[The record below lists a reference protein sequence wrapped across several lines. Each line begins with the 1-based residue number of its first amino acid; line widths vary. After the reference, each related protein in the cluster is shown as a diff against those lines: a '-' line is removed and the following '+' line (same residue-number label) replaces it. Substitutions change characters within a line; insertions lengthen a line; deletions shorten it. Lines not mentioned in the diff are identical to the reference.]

1 MGQKATGSMQ
11 LCAPNPG
18 AETSLFSGVTPL
30 KGAAAGSR
38 RGCKGVDL
46 GASGMQVQNQAQQ
59 GPMVAWG
66 SSLPLSQSRFLGLG
80 ASKET
85 MCELFR
91 MIRGT
96 QLCCGSSLRL
106 LLLGLIRGFDMS
118 WSVRQ
123 LSQHQ
128 C

>member
-38 RGCKGVDL
+38 RGCKDVDL

-59 GPMVAWG
+59 GPM
-66 SSLPLSQSRFLGLG
+66 LPGGPHCPFLSP
-80 ASKET
+80 
-85 MCELFR
+85 
-91 MIRGT
+91 
-96 QLCCGSSLRL
+96 
-106 LLLGLIRGFDMS
+106 GF
-118 WSVRQ
+118 
-123 LSQHQ
+123 
-128 C
+128 